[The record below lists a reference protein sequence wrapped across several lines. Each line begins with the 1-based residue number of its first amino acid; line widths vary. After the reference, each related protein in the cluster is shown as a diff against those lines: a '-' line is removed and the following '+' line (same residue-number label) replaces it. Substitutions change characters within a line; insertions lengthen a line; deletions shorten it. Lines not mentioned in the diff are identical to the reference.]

1 MTVPIKDRNE
11 AGRQLAR
18 ALDSYR
24 GRSDLLVLALPRGG
38 VPVAVEVARA
48 LDAPLD
54 LILARKL
61 GTPGQPELAMG
72 AVASGGAQVVNADIV
87 AALGIADD
95 ELKAVVE
102 RETRE
107 LERREQ
113 AYRGARPRPA
123 IAGKCVI
130 LVDDGV
136 ATGATVR
143 AAVAA
148 LRSQQPA
155 RLVIAV
161 PVAPPDTV
169 ERLRRDA
176 DEVICP
182 ETPEPFI
189 AISRWYLDFPQL
201 SDSDVR
207 ELLAQAWNNTQG

>member
-189 AISRWYLDFPQL
+189 AISRWYLEFPQL

>member
-1 MTVPIKDRNE
+1 MALPIEDRRS
-11 AGRQLAR
+11 AGRQLAG

-123 IAGKCVI
+123 VAGKCVL

-143 AAVAA
+143 AAVSA

-176 DEVICP
+176 DEVICL

-207 ELLAQAWNNTQG
+207 ELLAQAWNNTQY